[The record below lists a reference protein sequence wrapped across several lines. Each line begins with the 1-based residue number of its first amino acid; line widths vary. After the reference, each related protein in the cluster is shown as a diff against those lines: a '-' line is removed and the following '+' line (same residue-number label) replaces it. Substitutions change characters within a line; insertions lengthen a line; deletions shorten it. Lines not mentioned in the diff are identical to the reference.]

1 MRIFG
6 WRAERIG
13 CSCIIM
19 PIAHVLR
26 PPPDASLEIAML
38 NLNALIQ
45 MEHSSHANTLFRLVE
60 ARARAL
66 VRECA
71 CVSACCACARVCS
84 CVVHRPR
91 PTPAAVQAGGGSSAP
106 LMLLALD
113 VDDASRHVLCDRP
126 RPLLTRARHA
136 ARGVPC
142 CVGYHHAA
150 VGYHVCVS
158 NECVGVNRQGLAV
171 DFV

>member
-19 PIAHVLR
+19 PIAHMLR

-60 ARARAL
+60 ARARACPRVCL
-66 VRECA
+66 RACVPACRVLRMCA
-71 CVSACCACARVCS
+71 CVQLCSA
-84 CVVHRPR
+84 
-91 PTPAAVQAGGGSSAP
+91 
-106 LMLLALD
+106 
-113 VDDASRHVLCDRP
+113 
-126 RPLLTRARHA
+126 
-136 ARGVPC
+136 
-142 CVGYHHAA
+142 
-150 VGYHVCVS
+150 
-158 NECVGVNRQGLAV
+158 
-171 DFV
+171 